1 MTEEQPVSETPFLLP
16 PQVLAGDTS
25 DVYFLRTH
33 RVMELEGV
41 NPRVT
46 MEFFPSGDGI
56 LCGMKEVLALLGQA
70 LPSDGEVWAL
80 EEGKPF
86 RVKEVA
92 LRVIAPY
99 LSFGIYETAILGILA
114 HESGWATAARE
125 CVEAAQGVPIVS
137 FGARHVHPTV
147 VGAMEYAA
155 IVGGCVSCSTPAG
168 AQLAGVTPSGTMP
181 HAMMLCFGDTVRA
194 TVAFDKHMPPE
205 VPRIV
210 LVDTFHD
217 EPEEALQVAEALRD
231 RLYGVRL
238 DTPGERGGVTSDLVI
253 EARVRLDQAGFQ
265 HVKLVVSGGITPTR
279 IRQFLEAG
287 APVDSFG
294 VGSYISGARPIDFT
308 ADIKEVEG
316 KPMAKRG
323 RIPGIIANPNLHRA
337 I

>member
-1 MTEEQPVSETPFLLP
+1 MTEEQPASETPFPLS
-16 PQVLAGDTS
+16 PQVLAGETS
-25 DVYFLRTH
+25 DVYFLRTN
-33 RVMELEGV
+33 RIMELEGV

-56 LCGMKEVLALLGQA
+56 LCGMKEVLALLGRV

-80 EEGKPF
+80 NEGESF
-86 RVKEVA
+86 SLKEVA

-99 LSFGIYETAILGILA
+99 LSFGIYETAILGILS

-137 FGARHVHPTV
+137 FGARHVHPAV
-147 VGAMEYAA
+147 VAAMDYAA
-155 IVGGCVSCSTPAG
+155 MVGGCASCSTLAG
-168 AQLAGVTPSGTMP
+168 AQLAGVSPSGTMP
-181 HAMMLCFGDTVRA
+181 HAMIICFGDTVRA
-194 TVAFDKHMPPE
+194 AVAFDKHMPPE

-217 EPEEALQVAEALRD
+217 EPEEALQVAEALGD
-231 RLYGVRL
+231 HLQGVRL
-238 DTPGERGGVTSDLVI
+238 DTPGERGGVTPDLVI
-253 EARVRLDQAGFQ
+253 EARVRLDLAGFQ
-265 HVKLVVSGGITPTR
+265 HVKLFVSGGVTPAR

-316 KPMAKRG
+316 KPLAKRG
-323 RIPGIIANPNLHRA
+323 RIPGIIANPRLHRA

>member
-1 MTEEQPVSETPFLLP
+1 MTEDQPDAQPPFSLSP
-16 PQVLAGDTS
+16 EVVAGDTS

-41 NPRVT
+41 NPRAT
-46 MEFFPSGDGI
+46 MEFFPSDDGI
-56 LCGMKEVLALLGQA
+56 LCGMKELLALLRQA

-80 EEGKPF
+80 KDGEPF
-86 RVKEVA
+86 RGKEVV
-92 LRVIAPY
+92 LRVTAPY

-137 FGARHVHPTV
+137 FGARHVHPAV
-147 VGAMEYAA
+147 VAAMDYAA
-155 IVGGCVSCSTPAG
+155 TIGGCVSCSTPAG
-168 AQLAGVTPSGTMP
+168 AQLAGVSPSGTMP
-181 HAMMLCFGDTVRA
+181 HAMIICFGDTVRA
-194 TVAFDKHMPPE
+194 SVAFDRHMPPE

-217 EPEEALQVAEALRD
+217 EPEESLRVAEALGD

-238 DTPGERGGVTSDLVI
+238 DTPGERGGVTPDLVI
-253 EARVRLDQAGFQ
+253 EARVRLDLAGFK
-265 HVKLVVSGGITPTR
+265 HVRLFVSGGVTPAR
-279 IRQFLEAG
+279 IRQFLEAD

-294 VGSYISGARPIDFT
+294 VGSYISGASPIDFT

-316 KPMAKRG
+316 KPVAKRG
-323 RIPGIIANPNLHRA
+323 RIPGIIANPRLHRA